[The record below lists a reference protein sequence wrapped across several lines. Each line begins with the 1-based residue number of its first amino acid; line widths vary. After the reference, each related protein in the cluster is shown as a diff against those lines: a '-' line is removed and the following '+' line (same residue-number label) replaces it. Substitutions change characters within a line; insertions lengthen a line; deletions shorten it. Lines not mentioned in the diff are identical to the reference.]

1 MKSSISSIIQIG
13 LDNLQSSARITINH
27 GTGRNLIMEI
37 NHKVVLV
44 TGGGTGI
51 GRATSLALAKRGAT
65 VIVNYSRSQ
74 SDAEETVRWIN
85 NEGGRAVAMQADVSQ
100 DKEVRIMV
108 ETIVQQFGTVDL
120 LVNNASITRHIPM
133 DDLEA
138 ATGEVW
144 DELFDVNVKGMFYC
158 ARATAPYM
166 KKNKQGAIVNIGSIA
181 GQTGLGSS
189 LPYAVSKAAVHGLT
203 KSLARALAPDIR
215 VNCVVPGAV
224 ATRWWAG
231 REEQMNRLAPNLL
244 LQRISTPEDIASMVC
259 AALEQEAMT
268 GQIITVDSGQTL

>member
-1 MKSSISSIIQIG
+1 
-13 LDNLQSSARITINH
+13 
-27 GTGRNLIMEI
+27 MEI
-37 NHKVVLV
+37 KNKVVLV

-74 SDAEETVRWIN
+74 SDAEETVRLIQN
-85 NEGGRAVAMQADVSQ
+85 KGGRAVAMQADVSQ
-100 DKEVRIMV
+100 DKEVRMMI

-120 LVNNASITRHIPM
+120 LVNNASITKHIPM

-138 ATGEVW
+138 ATEDVW

-158 ARATAPYM
+158 ARAIAPYM
-166 KKNKQGAIVNIGSIA
+166 KKKKQGAIVNIGSIA

-231 REEQMNRLAPNLL
+231 REEQMNRLAPHLL
-244 LQRISTPEDIASMVC
+244 LQRISTPEDIASLVC

>member
-1 MKSSISSIIQIG
+1 
-13 LDNLQSSARITINH
+13 
-27 GTGRNLIMEI
+27 MEL
-37 NHKVVLV
+37 NNQVVLV

-51 GRATSLALAKRGAT
+51 GRATSFALAKRGAT

-74 SDAEETVRWIN
+74 SDAEETVQWIIN
-85 NEGGRAVAMQADVSQ
+85 QGGRAATIQADVSQ
-100 DKEVRIMV
+100 DNEVRNMI

-120 LVNNASITRHIPM
+120 LVNNASITKHIPM
-133 DDLEA
+133 DNLEA
-138 ATGEVW
+138 ATEEIW

-158 ARATAPYM
+158 ARAVAPYM

-215 VNCVVPGAV
+215 VNCIVPGAV

-231 REEQMNRLAPNLL
+231 KEEQMNRLAPNLV
-244 LQRISTPEDIASMVC
+244 LQRISTPEDIASMIC

-268 GQIITVDSGQTL
+268 GQIITVDCGQTL